1 MVYIPDCYVRFR
13 RLILALVFP
22 VKTNTVQR
30 SYKISSALNLPVRN
44 DKHPVSDGNRC
55 SVDTSRSPL
64 GRSPQRR

>member
-30 SYKISSALNLPVRN
+30 SYKISSALNLPVGN
-44 DKHPVSDGNRC
+44 DKHPVYRS
-55 SVDTSRSPL
+55 SVDTSRLPL
-64 GRSPQRR
+64 GHSPQRR